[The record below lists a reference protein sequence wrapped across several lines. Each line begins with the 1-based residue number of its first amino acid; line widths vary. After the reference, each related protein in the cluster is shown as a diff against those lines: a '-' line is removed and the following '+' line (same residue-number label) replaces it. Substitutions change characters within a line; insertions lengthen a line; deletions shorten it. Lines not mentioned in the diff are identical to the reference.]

1 MERMNYELATP
12 NAASLIQSLRA
23 FGYDITT
30 AIADLI
36 DNSITANA
44 SEIHIQF
51 TWGNDNKPWIT
62 ISDNG
67 NGMTENELFEAM
79 KPGSKSPLDI
89 RNDKDLG
96 RFGLGLKTASFSQC
110 RRLTVI
116 TKTTKTNIALRCWD
130 LDFVSKNNDWT
141 LLKEGSATANKV
153 ASAFFKNRANGTIV
167 LWEKLDRIVPSQFV
181 DKEKY
186 QNAFLDFAKNVEKHI
201 SLVFSGY
208 MRGKNK
214 LNFYING
221 NHIELWDPFM
231 TDNSFTSMLPVEQ
244 LYVDGDLDKKVT
256 VRAFTLPHYSKLS
269 DQEYKYGEGING
281 WNEQQGFYI
290 YRQNRLI
297 VAGEWLLPKLQ
308 KKEQYKLARIRID
321 IDNQLDAEWKID
333 VKKSIAVPPISI
345 KEDLERIAKAARSKS
360 SRLFSSRGKVIARK
374 AKTEQAYVWH
384 QIEWHGK
391 IGYAL
396 NRNHPFIKDLLEG
409 EEGDKI
415 KTLLKIIE
423 ETIPV
428 PAIISNYTDNDKDT
442 LNPFEKAKSTDKTEK
457 LDLLIEQVYQMY
469 LNQGFSSTEAI
480 EAMAGTEPF
489 IYIPEKI
496 QLFSEKLKEK

>member
-67 NGMTENELFEAM
+67 NGMTEDELFEAM

-89 RNDKDLG
+89 RNDNDLG

-116 TKTTKTNIALRCWD
+116 TKTTKTSIALRCWD
-130 LDFVSKNNDWT
+130 LDFVCEKSDWT
-141 LLKEGSATANKV
+141 LLKTGSITANRI
-153 ASAFFKNRANGTIV
+153 ANSFFKSRESGTVI
-167 LWEKLDRIVPSQFV
+167 LWEKLDRIVSSEFT
-181 DKEKY
+181 DEEKY
-186 QNAFLDFAKNVEKHI
+186 QSAFLDYAKSVERHV

-208 MRGKNK
+208 MEGENK
-214 LNFYING
+214 IDFYING
-221 NHIELWDPFM
+221 NLIELWDPFM
-231 TDNSFTSMLPVEQ
+231 SNNVFTSMLPVEH
-244 LYVDGDLDKKVT
+244 LYVDGDTDKDVI
-256 VRAFTLPHYSKLS
+256 VQAFTLPHHSKLT
-269 DQEYKYGEGING
+269 DEEYKYGEGING

-290 YRQNRLI
+290 YRNNRLI
-297 VAGEWLLPKLQ
+297 VAGEWLLPRLQ
-308 KKEQYKLARIRID
+308 KKEQYKLARIRVD
-321 IDNQLDAEWKID
+321 VNNKLDAEWKID

-345 KEDLERIAKAARSKS
+345 KDDLERIAKAARQAS
-360 SRLFSSRGKVIARK
+360 SRLFASRGKVISRK
-374 AKTEQAYVWH
+374 AKTEQAFVWH

-396 NRNHPFIKDLLEG
+396 NRNHPLIKDLLSKDRG
-409 EEGDKI
+409 GKI
-415 KTLLKIIE
+415 KTLINIIE

-428 PAIISNYTDNDKDT
+428 PAIISNYTDSKDS
-442 LNPFEKAKSTDKTEK
+442 LNPFENITKSDK
-457 LDLLIEQVYQMY
+457 LDKVIEQVYQMY
-469 LNQGFSSTEAI
+469 LEQGFSSKEAI

-489 IYIPEKI
+489 IYVPEKL
-496 QLFSEKLKEK
+496 QLFSEKLKG

>member
-141 LLKEGSATANKV
+141 LLKEGTATANKV
-153 ASAFFKNRANGTIV
+153 ASVFFKNRANGTIV

-281 WNEQQGFYI
+281 WN
-290 YRQNRLI
+290 
-297 VAGEWLLPKLQ
+297 
-308 KKEQYKLARIRID
+308 
-321 IDNQLDAEWKID
+321 
-333 VKKSIAVPPISI
+333 
-345 KEDLERIAKAARSKS
+345 
-360 SRLFSSRGKVIARK
+360 
-374 AKTEQAYVWH
+374 
-384 QIEWHGK
+384 
-391 IGYAL
+391 
-396 NRNHPFIKDLLEG
+396 
-409 EEGDKI
+409 KI